1 MRTVGVEEELI
12 LVDAWTGHPRAVAAQ
27 VLQVAAEHGEV
38 NYADLEHGA
47 MVHELQ
53 QEQLETY
60 TPPEAEMDQLAA
72 DLRSWRSLS
81 ACRAAEVG
89 ARVMASGT
97 SPVPAMPQL
106 VPTTRYA
113 QMAERFGVTTR
124 EQLVCGCHVHVG
136 VESLDEAVGVLD
148 RIRIWLAPLLALSTN
163 SPFWAGS
170 DSGYASY
177 RSQVQQRWPTA
188 GPPEVFGSLE
198 AYERHVAD
206 LLGTGVPLDAA
217 MVYTDAR
224 PSHHYSTVE
233 IRVADVCADVDDT
246 VLLAALCRG
255 LVETAAREYA
265 AGEPAP
271 TTPASILR
279 LANWQAGRYGIT
291 DHLLDPVTA
300 RPRPA
305 REVVDA
311 LVDHVAAALC
321 DSGDEPLVAK
331 GVQRVFSNGTGATR
345 QRALLAETGRLEDV
359 VTYLVRATAGELL

>member
-12 LVDAWTGHPRAVAAQ
+12 LVDAWTGHPQAVAAQ
-27 VLQVAAEHGEV
+27 VLQVAAEHGEMH
-38 NYADLEHGA
+38 YEDLEHGA

-60 TPPEAEMDQLAA
+60 TPPEAEMERLAA

-89 ARVMASGT
+89 ARVMAAGT
-97 SPVPAMPQL
+97 SPVPATPQL

-113 QMAERFGVTTR
+113 QMVERFGLTTR
-124 EQLVCGCHVHVG
+124 EQLVCGCHVHVA

-148 RIRIWLAPLLALSTN
+148 RIRAWLPPLLALSCN
-163 SPFWAGS
+163 SPFWAGA

-177 RSQVQQRWPTA
+177 RSQVQQRWPTS
-188 GPPEVFGSLE
+188 GPPELFGSLA
-198 AYERHVAD
+198 AYERHLAD
-206 LLGTGVPLDAA
+206 VLGTGVPLDAA

-246 VLLAALCRG
+246 VLVAALCRG

-271 TTPASILR
+271 PVRASILR
-279 LANWQAGRYGIT
+279 LADWQAGRYGIT
-291 DHLLDPVTA
+291 DQLLDPLTA

-305 REVVDA
+305 REVIET
-311 LVDHVAAALC
+311 LVQHVGAALEDC
-321 DSGDEPLVAK
+321 GDEALVAK
-331 GVQRVFSNGTGATR
+331 GVQRLFGSGTGATH
-345 QRALLAETGRLEDV
+345 QREVMARTGRLEDV
-359 VTYLVRATAGELL
+359 AAYLVRATAGDTS

>member
-12 LVDAWTGHPRAVAAQ
+12 LVDARTGVPRAVAAQ
-27 VLQVAAEHGEV
+27 VLRLAAEHGEV
-38 NYADLEHGA
+38 RYDDLEHGA

-53 QEQLETY
+53 QQQLETY
-60 TPPEAEMDQLAA
+60 TPPEAELDRLAA
-72 DLRSWRSLS
+72 DLRSWRRLS
-81 ACRAAEVG
+81 ASRAAEVG

-97 SPVPAMPQL
+97 SPIPATPQL

-124 EQLVCGCHVHVG
+124 EQLVCGCHVHVA

-148 RIRIWLAPLLALSTN
+148 RIRAWLPPLLALTAN
-163 SPFWAGS
+163 SPFWAGT

-177 RSQVQQRWPTA
+177 RSQVQQRWPTS
-188 GPPEVFGSLE
+188 GPPELFGSLG
-198 AYERHVAD
+198 AYERHLAD
-206 LLGTGVPLDAA
+206 VLGSGVPLDAA
-217 MVYTDAR
+217 MIYTDAR

-246 VLLAALCRG
+246 VVLAALCRG

-265 AGEPAP
+265 AGAPAP
-271 TTPASILR
+271 PVSTSVLR
-279 LANWQAGRYGIT
+279 LADWQAARYGVS
-291 DHLLDPVTA
+291 DHLLDPRTS

-311 LVDHVAAALC
+311 LVDHAAAALC
-321 DSGDEPLVAK
+321 DSGDEALVGK
-331 GVQRVFSNGTGATR
+331 GVQRIFSHGTGAAR
-345 QRALLAETGRLEDV
+345 QRAVLARTGRLEEV
-359 VTYLVRATAGELL
+359 VADLVRTTAGEVD

>member
-38 NYADLEHGA
+38 RYDDLEHGA

-60 TPPEAEMDQLAA
+60 TPPEADIERLAA

-89 ARVMASGT
+89 ARVIASGT
-97 SPVPAMPQL
+97 SPIPATPQL

-113 QMAERFGVTTR
+113 QMAERFGLTTR
-124 EQLVCGCHVHVG
+124 EQLVCGCHVHVAVG
-136 VESLDEAVGVLD
+136 SLDEAVGVLD
-148 RIRIWLAPLLALSTN
+148 RIRVWLPPLLALTTN
-163 SPFWAGS
+163 SPFWAGA

-188 GPPEVFGSLE
+188 GPPELFGSLA
-198 AYERHVAD
+198 AYDRHVAD
-206 LLGTGVPLDAA
+206 VLASGVPLDAA
-217 MVYTDAR
+217 MIYTDAR

-265 AGEPAP
+265 DGEPAP
-271 TTPASILR
+271 PVSTSLLR
-279 LANWQAGRYGIT
+279 LADWQASRYGLT
-291 DHLLDPVTA
+291 EQLLDPRTS

-311 LVDHVAAALC
+311 LLEHVAPALC

-331 GVQRVFSNGTGATR
+331 AVQRVLSTGTGASR
-345 QRALLAETGRLEDV
+345 QRAVMAESGRLEDV
-359 VTYLVRATAGELL
+359 VSYLVRATAGEVG